1 MSDIIKAAQADA
13 SQVQT
18 TAAADLAKAEA
29 AARGAVGAV
38 AADAGKFAGQAT
50 AGIGALEATSQG
62 WLRRNVWGVLGAAV
76 MLAVVA
82 VLALR
87 FG

>member
-29 AARGAVGAV
+29 AARGVVGTV
-38 AADAGKFAGQAT
+38 TADAGKYANQAT
-50 AGIGALEATSQG
+50 IGAKQAEAQAQG
-62 WLRRNVWGVLGAAV
+62 WLRRNVWGILGAAV
-76 MLAVVA
+76 
-82 VLALR
+82 VLALIAFWFVVR
-87 FG
+87 

>member
-13 SQVQT
+13 SQVQK
-18 TAAADLAKAEA
+18 TAAADLAQAEA

-38 AADAGKFAGQAT
+38 QADVGKYANQATIGVQRDVGQA
-50 AGIGALEATSQG
+50 QG

-76 MLAVVA
+76 AAVIVA
-82 VLALR
+82 VLVAY